1 MRKIP
6 AHVREQQINTLPNIT
21 FVRWEGEYTG
31 AFSKAVCRC
40 DVDGF
45 EWSARVCDLLNGG
58 RGCPQCAGKR
68 RWTADERIGQ
78 INTLSNIT
86 FIRWEG
92 EYRDNRSKA
101 VCRCDVDDYEWS
113 ASVDKLLNGGSGCPQ
128 CAGQR
133 RWTAGERIEQIN
145 KLAGIRFVRWDG
157 EYRNHKSKA
166 VCRCTVAGHEWPTSV
181 DKLLNGG
188 HGCPACAGYGYKTD
202 KPGTLYALR
211 SECGTMVKIGISN
224 DYERRHTT
232 LKRKTPFEWSCI
244 ELLHGDG
251 AMIAALEKALHG
263 LTEPA
268 VFKEPFDGYTEWRKW
283 DHRILEWFSNWRE
296 MGQCR

>member
-128 CAGQR
+128 C
-133 RWTAGERIEQIN
+133 
-145 KLAGIRFVRWDG
+145 
-157 EYRNHKSKA
+157 
-166 VCRCTVAGHEWPTSV
+166 SV
-181 DKLLNGG
+181 S
-188 HGCPACAGYGYKTD
+188 GYKTD

-211 SECGTMVKIGISN
+211 SECGTMVKIGVSN

-232 LKRKTPFEWSCI
+232 LKRKTPFNWSCC

-283 DHRILEWFSNWRE
+283 DHRILEWFNNWRE
-296 MGQCR
+296 MTLCR